1 MLEMKGRISCG
12 NSAWASAV
20 SHPASPHHVLSVSQS
35 EPLAI
40 HLPNYKNRHCLHL
53 SKIQSITSDVFVVT
67 PVRGER
73 GNDFI
78 SCFKRGIPK
87 SRYRHSPED
96 FRDLIFMCAHLLPSP
111 LLGDLDVGRLEVAV
125 GFLACLL

>member
-20 SHPASPHHVLSVSQS
+20 SDLASPSHVLSVSQC

-40 HLPNYKNRHCLHL
+40 HLPHYNNRHCLHL
-53 SKIQSITSDVFVVT
+53 SKIQSIASDVLVVT
-67 PVRGER
+67 LVRGER

-78 SCFKRGIPK
+78 SSFKRGIPK
-87 SRYRHSPED
+87 SWYRDSP
-96 FRDLIFMCAHLLPSP
+96 
-111 LLGDLDVGRLEVAV
+111 
-125 GFLACLL
+125 